1 MLVDDLTLT
10 TKLGEGSFG
19 NVYLTTKQGTSTKYA
34 TKVFDKTQ
42 NESLIK
48 YINNEISIL
57 KDVNHPNII
66 RFIEKHEDS
75 NNIYIVE
82 EFCNGVDLF
91 QALKRYQNGNDKGF
105 PEEIVQYIM
114 KEIIEGVKYLHN
126 KRIIHRQLSLDN
138 IIINYENEDDLKN
151 NNIMKGKIK
160 IIDFFV
166 ASYLQ
171 KGELSNLYAGIH
183 AYMSPIML
191 AMEKDIEDIEYDEK
205 EDIWALGTTCYI
217 LLTGKYPFA
226 HNNRENYYV
235 PTTLS
240 KEAISFLNCMLQYD
254 SKKRLN
260 AHSLCNHAFLRKNIK
275 EFNNIDLTKLKNIT
289 IEENSKILINTKE
302 NENIRENFGI

>member
-34 TKVFDKTQ
+34 TKVIDKAKNQ
-42 NESLIK
+42 YLIE

-75 NNIYIVE
+75 NNIYIVT
-82 EFCNGVDLF
+82 EFYNGVNLS

-138 IIINYENEDDLKN
+138 IMINYENEDDLKN

-191 AMEKDIEDIEYDEK
+191 AMEKDTEDIEYVRAGIVPPE
-205 EDIWALGTTCYI
+205 G
-217 LLTGKYPFA
+217 
-226 HNNRENYYV
+226 NNTR
-235 PTTLS
+235 
-240 KEAISFLNCMLQYD
+240 FML
-254 SKKRLN
+254 
-260 AHSLCNHAFLRKNIK
+260 
-275 EFNNIDLTKLKNIT
+275 
-289 IEENSKILINTKE
+289 
-302 NENIRENFGI
+302 

>member
-34 TKVFDKTQ
+34 TKVIDKAKNQ
-42 NESLIK
+42 YLIE

-66 RFIEKHEDS
+66 KFIEKHEDS

-82 EFCNGVDLF
+82 EFDNGVDLF

-126 KRIIHRQLSLDN
+126 KRIIHRQISLDN
-138 IIINYENEDDLKN
+138 IMINYENEDDLKN

-160 IIDFFV
+160 IIDFSI
-166 ASYLQ
+166 ASYLK
-171 KGELSNLYAGIH
+171 KGELSNLLAGIRP
-183 AYMSPIML
+183 YMSPIMFV
-191 AMEKDIEDIEYDEK
+191 KDKDIEYDEK
-205 EDIWALGTTCYI
+205 EDIWTLGTTCYI
-217 LLTGKYPFA
+217 LLTGKFPFA
-226 HNNRENYYV
+226 HKNRENYYV

>member
-10 TKLGEGSFG
+10 TKLGVGSFAK
-19 NVYLTTKQGTSTKYA
+19 VYLTTKQGTSTKYA
-34 TKVFDKTQ
+34 TKVIDKAKNQ
-42 NESLIK
+42 YLIE

-66 RFIEKHEDS
+66 KFIEKHEDS

-82 EFCNGVDLF
+82 EFYNGVDLF

-138 IIINYENEDDLKN
+138 IMINYENEDDLKN

-160 IIDFFV
+160 IIDFSI
-166 ASYLQ
+166 ASYLK
-171 KGELSNLYAGIH
+171 KGELSNLLAGIRT
-183 AYMSPIML
+183 YMSPIMFV
-191 AMEKDIEDIEYDEK
+191 KDKDIEYDEK
-205 EDIWALGTTCYI
+205 EDIWNLGTTCYI

-226 HNNRENYYV
+226 HKNRENYYV

-240 KEAISFLNCMLQYD
+240 KEAISFLNCMLQYE

-289 IEENSKILINTKE
+289 IVENSKILINTKE

>member
-19 NVYLTTKQGTSTKYA
+19 NVYLTTKQGASTKYA

-42 NESLIK
+42 DQSLIK

-75 NNIYIVE
+75 NNIYIVT
-82 EFCNGVDLF
+82 EFYNGVNLS

-138 IIINYENEDDLKN
+138 IMINYENEDDLKN

-171 KGELSNLYAGIH
+171 KGELSNLLAGIRT
-183 AYMSPIML
+183 YMSPIMFV
-191 AMEKDIEDIEYDEK
+191 KDKDIEYDEK

-226 HNNRENYYV
+226 HKNRENYYV

-260 AHSLCNHAFLRKNIK
+260 AHSLYNHAFLRKNIK

-289 IEENSKILINTKE
+289 IVENSKILINTKE

>member
-34 TKVFDKTQ
+34 TKVIDKAKKY
-42 NESLIK
+42 LIE

-66 RFIEKHEDS
+66 KFIEKHEDS

-82 EFCNGVDLF
+82 EFYNGVDLF

-126 KRIIHRQLSLDN
+126 KRIIHRQISLDN
-138 IIINYENEDDLKN
+138 IIINYENEYDLKK

-160 IIDFFV
+160 IIDFSL
-166 ASYLQ
+166 ASYLK
-171 KGELSNLYAGIH
+171 KGELSNLLAGIRT
-183 AYMSPIML
+183 YMSPIMFV
-191 AMEKDIEDIEYDEK
+191 KDKNIEYDEK
-205 EDIWALGTTCYI
+205 EDIWTLGTTCYI

-226 HNNRENYYV
+226 HKNRENYYV

-260 AHSLCNHAFLRKNIK
+260 AHSLYNHAFLRKNIK

>member
-34 TKVFDKTQ
+34 TKVIDKAKNQ
-42 NESLIK
+42 YLIE

-66 RFIEKHEDS
+66 KFIEKHEDS

-82 EFCNGVDLF
+82 EFYNGVNLS

-126 KRIIHRQLSLDN
+126 KRIIHRQISLDN
-138 IIINYENEDDLKN
+138 IIINYENEYDLKN

-160 IIDFFV
+160 IIDFSI
-166 ASYLQ
+166 ASYLK
-171 KGELSNLYAGIH
+171 KGELSNLFAGIRT
-183 AYMSPIML
+183 YMSPIMF
-191 AMEKDIEDIEYDEK
+191 AKDKNIEYDEK

-260 AHSLCNHAFLRKNIK
+260 AHSLYNHAFLRKNIK